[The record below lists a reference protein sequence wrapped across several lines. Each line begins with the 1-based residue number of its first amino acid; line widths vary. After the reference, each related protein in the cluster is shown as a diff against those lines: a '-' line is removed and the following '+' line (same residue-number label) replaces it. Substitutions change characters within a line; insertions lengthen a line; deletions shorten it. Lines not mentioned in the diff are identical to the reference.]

1 MLTAVAG
8 KKRIPQGV
16 SPQDTFS
23 QVEGVPSA
31 SRRVKGGTALFHV
44 GDEFSS
50 IYFVR
55 FGSFK
60 TFAGDS
66 EGRHQVTGFSLPGD
80 VLGLDGIASGR
91 RTVTA
96 VALEDSEVMV
106 LPFVAL
112 ERAALHDRTLQH
124 RLHALMS
131 GQIVHD
137 HGVMMMLSA
146 MCAGERVAAFLL
158 NLSRRYQRLGY
169 SPGEFHLRMTRAD
182 IGSYLGL
189 KLETVSRTMAML
201 AESGLI
207 EVHQKHIRLVDLAG
221 LDRMRGNAK
230 QATEQARTQ
239 KLAEQAGMVQA
250 DARNTLQRSATARSL
265 SALMRRQRKQGL

>member
-1 MLTAVAG
+1 MLRSVAA
-8 KKRIPQGV
+8 KKTVPQGL

-23 QVEGVPSA
+23 QIEGVPSS
-31 SRRVKGGTALFHV
+31 SRRVKGGTFLFHV

-60 TFAGDS
+60 TFASDS

-96 VALEDSEVMV
+96 VALEDSGVMV

-124 RLHALMS
+124 KLHALMS

-137 HGVMMMLSA
+137 YGVMMMLSSS
-146 MCAGERVAAFLL
+146 CANERVAAFLL

-201 AESGLI
+201 ADLGLI

-221 LDRMRGNAK
+221 LERTTGSK
-230 QATEQARTQ
+230 EQATERPARQ
-239 KLAEQAGMVQA
+239 GPCGAHQRNWLRHQDPLPAE
-250 DARNTLQRSATARSL
+250 
-265 SALMRRQRKQGL
+265 